1 MKRAALTLFI
11 NVLVGE
17 LALLLAYGADDTME

>member
-1 MKRAALTLFI
+1 MQRAALTLFI

-17 LALLLAYGADDTME
+17 LALLLAYGADDAVE